1 MTNAFD
7 LTGKVALVTGAGQ
20 GIGLEIARTLA
31 RAGADIVVAE
41 YKKETGT
48 AAVGEIKALGRR
60 AFFVQVDV
68 GDMQSVNAMTEAVD
82 NEMGTVD
89 ILVNNAGVAHT
100 SPVEE
105 TPLEE
110 WHKLMNVNLHGVF
123 YCSQSI
129 GKIMLE
135 RGQGSI
141 VNIASMSG
149 LIANDPQPQ
158 TAYNVSKAAVIMLTK
173 SVAAEWA
180 KRGVRVNSVSPGYIG
195 TDLVQEVLAK
205 NQAWK
210 ERWTSMTPVGHLG
223 EPGDVAHAVWYLAS
237 DAAKFA
243 TGTNLVVDGGYTV
256 W

>member
-1 MTNAFD
+1 MKNAFD

-31 RAGADIVVAE
+31 KAGANIVVAE
-41 YKKETGT
+41 YKEDTGQ
-48 AAVGEIKALGRR
+48 AAVKEIEALGRK
-60 AFFVQVDV
+60 ALFVQVDV
-68 GDMQSVNAMTEAVD
+68 GAMQSVEAMTEAVYG
-82 NEMGTVD
+82 ELEAVD

-100 SPVEE
+100 SPIEE
-105 TPLEE
+105 TPIDA
-110 WHKLMNVNLHGVF
+110 WHKLMDVNLHGVF
-123 YCSQSI
+123 YCSQSV
-129 GKIMLE
+129 GKKMLE
-135 RGQGSI
+135 RSQGAI

-173 SVAAEWA
+173 SMATEWA

-195 TDLVQEVLAK
+195 TDLVQEVLAN

-223 EPGDVAHAVWYLAS
+223 EPKDVAHAVWYLAS
-237 DAAKFA
+237 GAAKFA
-243 TGTNLVVDGGYTV
+243 TGTNLVVDGGYTS

>member
-1 MTNAFD
+1 MKNAFD

-31 RAGADIVVAE
+31 NAGADIVVAE
-41 YKKETGT
+41 YKQATGQ
-48 AAVGEIKALGRR
+48 AAVEEIKALGRK
-60 AFFVQVDV
+60 ALLVQVDV
-68 GDMQSVNAMTEAVD
+68 GDMASVEAMTDTVYDKFWA
-82 NEMGTVD
+82 VD

-100 SPVEE
+100 ATIEE
-105 TPLEE
+105 TTVDD

-123 YCSQSI
+123 YCTQSV
-129 GKIMLE
+129 GKKMLE

-158 TAYNVSKAAVIMLTK
+158 TPYNVSKAAVIMLTK

-195 TDLVQEVLAK
+195 TDLVQEVLVN

-223 EPGDVAHAVWYLAS
+223 EPSDVAHAVWYLAS
-237 DAAKFA
+237 NAAKFA
-243 TGTNLVVDGGYTV
+243 TGTNLVVDGGYTI

>member
-1 MTNAFD
+1 MKNAFD

-20 GIGLEIARTLA
+20 GIGLEIARTLSG
-31 RAGADIVVAE
+31 AGAEIVVAE
-41 YKKETGT
+41 YKQDTGQS
-48 AAVGEIKALGRR
+48 AVEEIKDAGRKALF
-60 AFFVQVDV
+60 AHVDV
-68 GDMQSVNAMTEAVD
+68 GDIESVKAMTEAVY
-82 NEMGTVD
+82 NELGTVD

-105 TPLEE
+105 TSLDA

-123 YCSQSI
+123 YCSQSV
-129 GKIMLE
+129 GKRMLE

-149 LIANDPQPQ
+149 LIVNDPQPQ

-173 SVAAEWA
+173 SMAAEWA

-205 NQAWK
+205 NQAWQ
-210 ERWTSMTPVGHLG
+210 ERWTSMTPAGHLG
-223 EPGDVAHAVWYLAS
+223 EPSDVAHAVWYLAS